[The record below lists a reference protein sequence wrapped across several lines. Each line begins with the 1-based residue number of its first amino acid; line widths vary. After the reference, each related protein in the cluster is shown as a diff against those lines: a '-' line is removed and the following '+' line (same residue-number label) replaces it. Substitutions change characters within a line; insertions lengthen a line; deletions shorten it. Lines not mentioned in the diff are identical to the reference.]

1 MNNISDDLHSNHSHA
16 NWRVEL
22 HSPWYFCRLILNQ
35 KVRCQNRMAKLVM
48 KEMKTMRITTLV
60 KETSEEGDEDY
71 KSDDE
76 GYGGQEDY
84 RNNYDIG
91 DDFW

>member
-1 MNNISDDLHSNHSHA
+1 MVFLQADSESEGALPKQNGKVGHEGDEDDEDYNIGERD
-16 NWRVEL
+16 
-22 HSPWYFCRLILNQ
+22 YG
-35 KVRCQNRMAKLVM
+35 
-48 KEMKTMRITTLV
+48 
-60 KETSEEGDEDY
+60 EEGDEDY

>member
-1 MNNISDDLHSNHSHA
+1 
-16 NWRVEL
+16 
-22 HSPWYFCRLILNQ
+22 
-35 KVRCQNRMAKLVM
+35 
-48 KEMKTMRITTLV
+48 MRITTLV